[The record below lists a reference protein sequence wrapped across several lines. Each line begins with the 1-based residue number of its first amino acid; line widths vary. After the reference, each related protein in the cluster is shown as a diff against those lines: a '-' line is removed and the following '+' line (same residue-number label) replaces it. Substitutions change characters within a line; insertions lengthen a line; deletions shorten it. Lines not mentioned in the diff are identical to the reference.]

1 MIAIISM
8 TVTDI
13 LHMNTTVT
21 DILDMNTTAT
31 NIIVII
37 GSGEE

>member
-1 MIAIISM
+1 MIATISM

-31 NIIVII
+31 NIIFII
-37 GSGEE
+37 GSNEE